1 MKDLCIILVNV
12 LKRFAE
18 RSEVRRQRVE
28 SVKIR
33 KKREWIVMR
42 RLTTNG

>member
-18 RSEVRRQRVE
+18 CSEVTGKKVE
-28 SVKIR
+28 SVKIC
-33 KKREWIVMR
+33 KKRQWIAMH
-42 RLTTNG
+42 RLTTSG